1 MAFTNHIKRLV
12 DCFNSSIMVTEGCFN
27 MYTHTQPISLGWL
40 HYISKKYADTPH
52 LYSCWAFNIK
62 TFGIN
67 GFHSPC

>member
-40 HYISKKYADTPH
+40 HYPKSMLIHHTYIHEWH
-52 LYSCWAFNIK
+52 LW
-62 TFGIN
+62 
-67 GFHSPC
+67 H